1 MDTKADQ
8 EPELLPCPFCGG
20 RARFS
25 ETPRAYDF
33 QQAIECES
41 CGANTGPTGVGRE
54 EVVLFWN
61 RRVAAPVAKSARTPA
76 VPNTK
81 NLDDAVLA
89 MLSCASSTTKSVI
102 GRASRRKKGLITSR
116 LFGCTKSATSP
127 HARSTPST
135 RSGL

>member
-1 MDTKADQ
+1 MVLNAIVEEVMAAPS

-61 RRVAAPVAKSARTPA
+61 RRVAAPVAKPARTPA
-76 VPNTK
+76 VPNTN

-89 MLSCASSTTKSVI
+89 MLSVCIINNEI
-102 GRASRRKKGLITSR
+102 GDRPGI
-116 LFGCTKSATSP
+116 
-127 HARSTPST
+127 HAEE
-135 RSGL
+135 GFDY